1 MLYSRTATN
10 DVVLLRVD
18 GHERDFRLLL
28 QDAEL
33 VDVLGMDLDANNIE
47 QVATATQG
55 VSSFSINVIRS
66 LAGQDTGRVDP
77 VPVLTLTG
85 EDDTAEGQMLMADF
99 NNDGFDDFVV
109 STSRILRRLSENGRV
124 EVRYGSASGLSSTS
138 DVVYQGSVNGSQ
150 LGSGLTAGDFN
161 NDGVS
166 DLAIGSPGWASATT
180 WRLATA
186 VFRWSLATL
195 PVWPARRG
203 QLHWVKP
210 VNLLKRAD
218 GASPNR
224 NG

>member
-10 DVVLLRVD
+10 GVVLLRVD

-55 VSSFSINVIRS
+55 VSSFSISVIRS
-66 LAGQDTGRVDP
+66 LAGQDTGAVDP

-109 STSRILRRLSENGRV
+109 STPLASSGGLSENGTSRCATV
-124 EVRYGSASGLSSTS
+124 LQAVCRRPPALFTRGRSTVLNS
-138 DVVYQGSVNGSQ
+138 E
-150 LGSGLTAGDFN
+150 
-161 NDGVS
+161 
-166 DLAIGSPGWASATT
+166 
-180 WRLATA
+180 A
-186 VFRWSLATL
+186 V
-195 PVWPARRG
+195 
-203 QLHWVKP
+203 
-210 VNLLKRAD
+210 
-218 GASPNR
+218 
-224 NG
+224 

>member
-66 LAGQDTGRVDP
+66 LAGQDTGRADP

-109 STSRILRRLSENGRV
+109 ST
-124 EVRYGSASGLSSTS
+124 
-138 DVVYQGSVNGSQ
+138 
-150 LGSGLTAGDFN
+150 LTHPPEG
-161 NDGVS
+161 
-166 DLAIGSPGWASATT
+166 
-180 WRLATA
+180 
-186 VFRWSLATL
+186 
-195 PVWPARRG
+195 
-203 QLHWVKP
+203 
-210 VNLLKRAD
+210 
-218 GASPNR
+218 
-224 NG
+224 